1 MALYKLIENNFQK
14 KKRENVEEGEGE
26 FNNREFFKK

>member
-1 MALYKLIENNFQK
+1 MALYKLKIISRK
-14 KKRENVEEGEGE
+14 KERENVEEGEGE